1 MPITMIVISTSI
13 TAVRT
18 VMIKCSYHELY
29 NVNLEMVHSELVN
42 LVGYLFYN
50 LSSVDIAAGYSPS
63 VLNEMRTALH
73 ASRAL
78 SLNLTM
84 NLPAGYTPLTL
95 AEGFY
100 MATMGGA
107 QGTHAFTTSVFQRC

>member
-1 MPITMIVISTSI
+1 MLGNCSQ
-13 TAVRT
+13 RT
-18 VMIKCSYHELY
+18 GKFGKL
-29 NVNLEMVHSELVN
+29 
-42 LVGYLFYN
+42 YLFYN

-73 ASRAL
+73 ASQAL
-78 SLNLTM
+78 RLNLTM
-84 NLPAGYTPLTL
+84 NLPADYTPLTL

-107 QGTHAFTTSVFQRC
+107 VGIYTCIYNFLPKKMFTHSIIKS